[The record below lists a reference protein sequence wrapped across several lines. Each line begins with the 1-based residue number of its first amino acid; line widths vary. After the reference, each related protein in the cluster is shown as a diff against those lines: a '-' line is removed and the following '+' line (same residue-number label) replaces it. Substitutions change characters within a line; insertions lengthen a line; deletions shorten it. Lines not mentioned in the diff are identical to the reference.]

1 MGIFRW
7 WRGMKVVIVAV
18 ITGIAAV
25 LGVAVIG
32 FVQVVRAWNDIFR

>member
-1 MGIFRW
+1 
-7 WRGMKVVIVAV
+7 MKIVIISL

-25 LGVAVIG
+25 AGIAVIG